1 MKILFLTTCLLL
13 ILIAGSGQDLR
24 DTAVENTFFWKITS
38 PALAQPSYL
47 YGTMHKT
54 CATDVWF
61 SPLLLEILRSCKI
74 FYNETLDIRILKDSA
89 ILIGK
94 PKNGMQDF
102 LGRNYFRSGRKIL
115 EKYYGAFT
123 KEQLDNMGT
132 TEFADRL
139 IEACHECR
147 VISYDDS
154 LYNLASQNNLAI
166 RGLEKLDEIIK
177 FMPERLHLT
186 PGLDWF
192 KNYISYPGIN
202 RRAYLRD
209 ISYYKKH
216 DINWLYNQSAFKR
229 AGGES
234 SIYKEN
240 YIDGRNRLWL
250 PRMEEAMKEA
260 SSFFAVGCAHLPG
273 FNGIITLLRKKGYT
287 VTPLFYPGQNP

>member
-1 MKILFLTTCLLL
+1 MIVANHFMKILFLTTCLLL

-38 PALAQPSYL
+38 PVLAQPSYL

-154 LYNLASQNNLAI
+154 LYNLGDHVPA
-166 RGLEKLDEIIK
+166 
-177 FMPERLHLT
+177 
-186 PGLDWF
+186 
-192 KNYISYPGIN
+192 GIG
-202 RRAYLRD
+202 
-209 ISYYKKH
+209 S
-216 DINWLYNQSAFKR
+216 
-229 AGGES
+229 
-234 SIYKEN
+234 
-240 YIDGRNRLWL
+240 
-250 PRMEEAMKEA
+250 
-260 SSFFAVGCAHLPG
+260 GCAEGLTDGGPVAG
-273 FNGIITLLRKKGYT
+273 FFCAGHGLVNHRIA
-287 VTPLFYPGQNP
+287 VVHAA